1 MKENTSQQKAILHK
15 DGPML
20 VLAGPGSGK
29 TTVITQRTKKLVT
42 DYGVDPSKIL
52 VITFT
57 KAAAIEMKARF
68 QKLMGS
74 TVANV
79 TFGTFHAVYFTILKY
94 AYHYRASNIIT
105 EEERYNVMKRIISN
119 YNSLEYD
126 DINEFIKDIYS
137 EIGEI
142 KNSRLDINHFYSKI
156 CGEEIFREIFL
167 SYQNVLQMNKKIDFD
182 DMLSITFE
190 LLDQRKD
197 ILAAWQSKYKYI
209 LVDEFQD
216 INKIQYDILKMLAL
230 PENNLFIV
238 GDDDQSIYRFRGS
251 RPEIML
257 NFPKEFKN
265 SKRVLLDTNYRCQS
279 AIVDASLN
287 LISYNKERFQKKII
301 AHNPKKE
308 DIHYA
313 IYENQADE
321 SKNIINIIKKHIA
334 DGKSYDDIA
343 ILFRTNTQPRMLIGK
358 LMEYNIPFRTKD
370 NVPNLYNHWIA
381 RDIFTYIRLAHGS
394 RDRADFFQIMNRP
407 KRYISRDSILSK
419 TVDFGKWKAFYNDK
433 DWIAERIDRLEYD
446 LKMLQMVKPYAAINY
461 IRKGIG
467 YDDFIKEYAEYRK
480 INEDDL
486 IETLDELHQVSKEFE
501 TYNEWNEYIE
511 EYTKQIKD
519 ISNQKNQ
526 IKNAVTLA
534 TLHSSKGLEF
544 DTVFIIDANEGIMPF
559 KKAVLP
565 QEIEEERRMFYVG
578 MTRAKNN
585 LYLSSVKYYSKNN
598 NDVSRFIKESKR
610 KHIEKQTAENINK
623 KNNPQY

>member
-1 MKENTSQQKAILHK
+1 MKENASQQKAILHK

-42 DYGVDPSKIL
+42 DYGIDPSKIL

-57 KAAAIEMKARF
+57 KAAALEMKARF
-68 QKLMGS
+68 QKLMGDV
-74 TVANV
+74 VANV

-142 KNSRLDINHFYSKI
+142 KNSRLDVNHYYSKI
-156 CGEEIFREIFL
+156 CGEEIFREIF
-167 SYQNVLQMNKKIDFD
+167 STYQNILQTNKKIDFD

-197 ILAAWQSKYKYI
+197 ILAAWQSKYQYI

-216 INKIQYDILKMLAL
+216 INQIQYDILKMLAL

-251 RPEIML
+251 KPEIML
-257 NFPKEFKN
+257 NFPKEFNN
-265 SKRVLLDTNYRCQS
+265 SKRVLLDTNYRCQK

-287 LISYNKERFQKKII
+287 LISYNKERFQKKIF
-301 AHNPKKE
+301 AHNAETTKVN
-308 DIHYA
+308 YA

-321 SKNIINIIKKHIA
+321 SKNIINIINDYIKK
-334 DGKSYDDIA
+334 GKSYDDIA
-343 ILFRTNTQPRMLIGK
+343 ILFRTNTQPRMLMGK

-394 RDRADFFQIMNRP
+394 RERADFFQIMNRP
-407 KRYISRDSILSK
+407 KRYISRDSVLSK
-419 TVDFGKWKAFYNDK
+419 VIDFGRWKAFYNDK
-433 DWIAERIDRLEYD
+433 EWIAERIDKLEYD
-446 LKMLQMVKPYAAINY
+446 LKMLQMMKPYAAINY
-461 IRKGIG
+461 IRNGIG
-467 YDDFIKEYAEYRK
+467 YDEFIKEYAQYRK

-486 IETLDELHQVSKEFE
+486 FETLEELHQASKEFE

-511 EYTKQIKD
+511 EYTKQIKEV
-519 ISNQKNQ
+519 SNKKNQ
-526 IKNAVTLA
+526 VENAITLA

-544 DTVFIIDANEGIMPF
+544 DIVFIIDVNEGVMPF

-578 MTRAKNN
+578 MTRAKYD
-585 LYLSSVKYYSKNN
+585 LYLSSVKCFSKNN
-598 NDVSRFIKESKR
+598 NDISRFIKETKKKYISK
-610 KHIEKQTAENINK
+610 EK
-623 KNNPQY
+623 